1 MIDNRDLKSTAGT
14 PLSFFGF
21 PSVAGISIQRTAV
34 VFSSPIII
42 TSQAMAGHLNK
53 GVNVKNSKLLP
64 LDEEQGLQINA
75 SDVTLLSVR
84 IITGIHPRILFFLQ
98 RRTLF
103 LIVLHFILLSLLLS
117 LKDIF
122 NYLLQKTFTLMVV

>member
-1 MIDNRDLKSTAGT
+1 MKSTAGT

-42 TSQAMAGHLNK
+42 TSQATASHLNK

-75 SDVTLLSVR
+75 SDVTLLSVS
-84 IITGIHPRILFFLQ
+84 IFTGIHHIEFSSFCNEKHCSELY
-98 RRTLF
+98 
-103 LIVLHFILLSLLLS
+103 FISF
-117 LKDIF
+117 IAV
-122 NYLLQKTFTLMVV
+122 NH